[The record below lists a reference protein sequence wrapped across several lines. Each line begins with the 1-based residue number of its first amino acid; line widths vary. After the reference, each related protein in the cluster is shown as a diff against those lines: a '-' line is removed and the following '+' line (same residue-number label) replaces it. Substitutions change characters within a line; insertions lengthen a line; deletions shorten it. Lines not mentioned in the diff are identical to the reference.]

1 MTINFPD
8 TKSIK
13 DAIRQEIGQTVT
25 FVLQGT
31 ATACPTCSG
40 ADLYD
45 SVNELSLDQFCSV
58 CSGAYWIVQEVA
70 SGIVAHV
77 RWRTGDE
84 SDFDIAGET
93 LTGDC
98 IITIDI
104 DSLSESNI
112 AKIREV
118 VADGRKLE
126 IFRTIK
132 RGVPSRDRI
141 RFVCREVG
149 KE

>member
-1 MTINFPD
+1 MIIEFPS
-8 TKSIK
+8 TKPIK
-13 DAIRQEIGQTVT
+13 DAIREEIGQTVT
-25 FVLQGT
+25 FLLQGD
-31 ATACPTCSG
+31 ATACPVCSG

-45 SVNELSLDQFCSV
+45 GVNEQSLDPFCST
-58 CSGAYWIVQEVA
+58 CSGAYWIAQEIA

-84 SDFDIAGET
+84 SDFGIAGQT
-93 LTGDC
+93 LAGDC
-98 IITIDI
+98 IVTVDINSII
-104 DSLSESNI
+104 DSQI
-112 AKIREV
+112 AQVKEIR
-118 VADGRKLE
+118 ADSRKLE